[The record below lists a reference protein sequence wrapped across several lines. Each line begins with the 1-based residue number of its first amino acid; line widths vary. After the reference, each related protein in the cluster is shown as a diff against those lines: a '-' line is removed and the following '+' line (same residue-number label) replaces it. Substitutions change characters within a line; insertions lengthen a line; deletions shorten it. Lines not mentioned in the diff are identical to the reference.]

1 MNISM
6 EMSIAELK
14 DIAKKKNMKG
24 YSKYNKEE
32 LYNKLVEFVE
42 DGNGKDIK
50 EKNHGGNKE
59 GKSNSNKKNNNSVA
73 NEVSLK
79 SNKKGNNKI
88 AEEYVLTDIHIF
100 EEGDSVYLCEKTG
113 DMKIKRADG
122 REIEISEDSE
132 KVEGYLDIVSNDY
145 GFLRNESLKPTQ
157 DDIYIPKTVIDS
169 MGLKYGDYVVG
180 LGRKAENNKKPAIY
194 YVTDVNGIRSDRLR
208 NRSSF
213 EDLRPIYPNKRIDLG
228 NSNCTSNRIIS
239 MFSPIG
245 YGQRSLIVSPPK
257 AGKTTILKNLAK
269 RISEIGGDTEL
280 LILLIDERPEEVTD
294 MQDSVPNVEVF
305 ASTFDERPEDHI
317 HMAEFTL
324 EIAKRKVEAGKNVV
338 ILLDSITRLARAY
351 NLVVPSS
358 GKVLSGGFDPTA
370 LYKPKK
376 FFGAARNLENG
387 KSLTIIA
394 TALVETGSK
403 MDDLIYEEFKGTGNM
418 ELHLERSLAE
428 ERLYP
433 AINIKKSGTR
443 EDALL
448 YPKNEK
454 NIVDNVRKTMSKG
467 SEYEFLNAILE
478 AIKLTKTNE
487 QLLSILKKI

>member
-14 DIAKKKNMKG
+14 EIAKKNKMKG

-32 LYNKLVEFVE
+32 LYYKLLELEEEKEKKESKKTKKIGKIEKNKSDDKEEKEQENKNIVSNNNINNKVE
-42 DGNGKDIK
+42 D
-50 EKNHGGNKE
+50 
-59 GKSNSNKKNNNSVA
+59 
-73 NEVSLK
+73 
-79 SNKKGNNKI
+79 
-88 AEEYVLTDIHIF
+88 EYVLTDVHIF
-100 EEGDSVYLCEKTG
+100 EKGDSVYLCEKTG
-113 DMKIKRADG
+113 NMKIKRADG

-145 GFLRNESLKPTQ
+145 GFLRNGSLKPTD
-157 DDIYIPKTVIDS
+157 DDIYIPKNVIDS

-180 LGRKAENNKKPAIY
+180 LGRKAQNNKKPSIY
-194 YVTDVNGIRSDRLR
+194 YVTDVNGLRSDRLR
-208 NRSSF
+208 NRVAF

-228 NSNCTSNRIIS
+228 NSNCSSNRIIS

-305 ASTFDERPEDHI
+305 SSTFDERPEDHI

-324 EIAKRKVEAGKNVV
+324 ELAKRKVEAGKNVV
-338 ILLDSITRLARAY
+338 VLLDSITRLARAY

-443 EDALL
+443 EDTLL

-454 NIVDNVRKTMSKG
+454 NIIDNVRKTMSSG
-467 SEYEFLNAILE
+467 SDQDFLNAILE
-478 AIKLTKTNE
+478 AMKLTKTND
-487 QLLSILKKI
+487 QLLDILKKI